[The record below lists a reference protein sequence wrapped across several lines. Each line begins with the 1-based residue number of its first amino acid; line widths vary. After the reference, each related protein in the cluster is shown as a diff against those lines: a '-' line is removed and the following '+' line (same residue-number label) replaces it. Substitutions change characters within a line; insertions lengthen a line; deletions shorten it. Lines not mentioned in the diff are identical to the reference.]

1 MIDSVKEL
9 LETNDTARPS
19 HLSDSVSLIDSTAQ
33 QNNIEDQ
40 VELNEI
46 SPLDTSDLPIEAGDD
61 KRGETPDGSPY
72 KPIVIPP
79 RDEMFRNARQLSFS
93 QRIVFDKV
101 VTYCKSVIMAERS
114 GNPSSMEDPPHLIVH
129 GR

>member
-1 MIDSVKEL
+1 MIDSVKEI

-46 SPLDTSDLPIEAGDD
+46 SPRTI
-61 KRGETPDGSPY
+61 
-72 KPIVIPP
+72 
-79 RDEMFRNARQLSFS
+79 RN
-93 QRIVFDKV
+93 
-101 VTYCKSVIMAERS
+101 
-114 GNPSSMEDPPHLIVH
+114 
-129 GR
+129 